1 MKTKDV
7 KNIAASVRARLLIKA
22 KQFRLDYN
30 RMLLLYVQE
39 RFLYRLS
46 GSEYRTQLILKGG
59 ILFYGAHREKARTTK
74 DIDLLAAKIPNNE
87 AFILKCF
94 QNIFSIEAEDGV
106 QFLDDTIKIEKI
118 AEDAVYEGSRLKFHA
133 KLETAIIPI
142 QIDIGFSDKIFPHPV
157 RFEYPVLLTN
167 EPITVMAYSWESII
181 AEKFE
186 AIIKLGQLNSRMKD
200 FYDIYFI
207 QRHQDFN
214 GEILSSAVDLT
225 FKYRKTDISSCGECF
240 SETFMNDPNKQKQWQ
255 AFQSK
260 VELATAISF
269 EYVIKTIK
277 NFLSA
282 VVEAISN
289 NDKLAS
295 KWDCHLQMW
304 INE

>member
-1 MKTKDV
+1 MKPKEV
-7 KNIAASVRARLLIKA
+7 KNIAASVRAKLLIKA

-46 GSEYRTQLILKGG
+46 CSDYRNQLILKGG

-87 AFILKCF
+87 AFILKCIRH
-94 QNIFSIEAEDGV
+94 IFSIKAEDGV

-118 AEDAVYEGSRLKFHA
+118 AEDAVYEGLRLKFQA

-142 QIDIGFSDKIFPHPV
+142 QIDIGFSDRIFPHAV

-200 FYDIYFI
+200 FYDIYFL

-214 GEILSSAVDLT
+214 GETLCSAIALT
-225 FKYRKTDISSCGECF
+225 FKYRKTDLSSCGECF

-255 AFQSK
+255 TFQSK
-260 VELATAISF
+260 VGLAPAISF
-269 EYVIKTIK
+269 ENVMRKIKK
-277 NFLSA
+277 FLSP

-289 NDKLAS
+289 NGKLAS
-295 KWDCHLQMW
+295 KWDCRLQVW